1 MTKTNNPKTEL
12 ERSALE
18 MVKAARRL
26 ANIKKGDPLW
36 AGTCKESL
44 KQLSKLERRIHK
56 LRKKGGPEARVQ
68 GIAKELAQL
77 IGSICKSL
85 IHCIYHF
92 QVKCYYSIFS
102 LRV

>member
-1 MTKTNNPKTEL
+1 MAKANSSKTEL

-26 ANIKKGDPLW
+26 ANIKKGDPLCT
-36 AGTCKESL
+36 GTCKESL
-44 KQLSKLERRIHK
+44 KHLSKLERRIRK
-56 LRKKGGPEARVQ
+56 LRKKGGSEVRVQ

-77 IGSICKSL
+77 IGSLCKFL

-92 QVKCYYSIFS
+92 QVKCCCLIFS
-102 LRV
+102 VGV